1 MGSALLKK
9 GLWVLIFCILNA
21 ELNASQDLEG
31 IFQDYGSKKTQRF
44 PVYHTVKG
52 FDIQLRFST
61 ETCTGQLVEI
71 KSKDT
76 NHFLRLTL
84 LDIGPIR
91 MSYSTP
97 NGKSQLNLAMPLKG
111 GFCDGKRRSLWLST
125 YRGVVSFGVDK
136 APPIRF
142 YVALL
147 RELFPSPAN
156 IIIGKGLQGCVT
168 GSTVVL
174 RISKTQ
180 EYRVGTSS
188 GCTMNKPTTQSP
200 KQMLAQVLENSD
212 KVTKVTTKRTTLIRG
227 TMTENEQMW
236 MTNSLKKVATRNP
249 VLPTKAEES
258 TTEVTSLKKDA
269 RYTTENQGKAT
280 IVESSSALT
289 TEIDLRVSTTA
300 TGSTTRQTT
309 SLLSSM
315 VTGTLS
321 TGIGKEKLEKRL
333 STAAPLVD
341 NKSSKRNETKNGRDT
356 VPTNTVSSRW
366 NISTPVMSTA
376 KPGVC
381 GGVLM
386 SVKGQFM
393 SPGYPIGYPSNTTCI
408 WSIILPSDY
417 HLISFTFHKVYLEE
431 DRNCVYDYI
440 AVCDMLGNEVGQR
453 YCGSITSPI
462 LKHVKGN
469 MATVVFHSDSANSK
483 KGFILSYKGRK
494 CHNPSVVD
502 E

>member
-44 PVYHTVKG
+44 PVYLTVKG

-156 IIIGKGLQGCVT
+156 IIIGKGLQGCVS

-227 TMTENEQMW
+227 TLTENEQMW

-300 TGSTTRQTT
+300 TGS
-309 SLLSSM
+309 SM

-321 TGIGKEKLEKRL
+321 TVIGKEKLEKRL

-366 NISTPVMSTA
+366 NISTPVMSTT

-386 SVKGQFM
+386 SVKGQLM

-469 MATVVFHSDSANSK
+469 MATVVFRSDSANSK